1 MKKGRERDL
10 LLVHKGVDGT
20 VHFPYVIGARDAV
33 LAVPQGENSV
43 VVVKTVLQLFPG
55 HDIESTT
62 R

>member
-1 MKKGRERDL
+1 MKKGREKDL
-10 LLVHKGVDGT
+10 LLVHKGVNGT

-33 LAVPQGENSV
+33 FAVPQGENGV
-43 VVVKTVLQLFPG
+43 VVVKTVLQLFPA

>member
-1 MKKGRERDL
+1 MKKGRKKDL
-10 LLVHKGVDGT
+10 LLVHKGVNGT

-33 LAVPQGENSV
+33 FAVPQGENGV
-43 VVVKTVLQLFPG
+43 VVVETVLQLFPA